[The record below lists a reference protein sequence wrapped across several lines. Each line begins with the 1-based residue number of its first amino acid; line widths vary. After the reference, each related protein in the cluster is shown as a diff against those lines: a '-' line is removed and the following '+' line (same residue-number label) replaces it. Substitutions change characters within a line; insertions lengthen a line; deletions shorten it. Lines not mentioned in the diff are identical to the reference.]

1 MPHVVAV
8 DIGGTF
14 TDLVAFDHD
23 TGNAIYTKSPTTY
36 GNFVEGILDC
46 FRKGDLKP
54 AEANFLNHGTTLVI
68 NSLIQRRGAKCALV
82 TSEGFRD
89 VLEIARAN
97 RPDPFDLHYQRDEPL
112 IPRELPQ
119 PRCPSTTLVINS
131 LIQRRGAKC
140 ALVTSEGFRDVLE
153 IARANRPDPF
163 DLHYQRDEP
172 LIPRELRFEV
182 PERIDTG
189 ALEILA
195 DELKRLEIEAVAVF
209 FMSSFLDPTHEEQAA
224 EILKRLLPG
233 VYVTYSTELTR
244 QWYEYE
250 RTSTVA
256 ANAFVGPL
264 VNTYVRRLESD
275 FRSQGYDGTLFMMG
289 SNGGLLSVERTCR
302 QPVGLVES
310 GPIGGCIGAGAYAE
324 ALGIANVVAFDM
336 GGTTAKCALVE
347 NGRFTVESIYYVNGY
362 VQGFPIKWPVI
373 DVVEVGSGGGSIAW
387 LDDQNRLHVG
397 PHSAG
402 STPGPVCYDRGGT
415 EPTVTDAN
423 LVLGRLNPH
432 RFLGGEL
439 SLGLESTRRAI
450 ADKIAGP
457 LNYQGEEGLI
467 RTADGIVSIATVLMA
482 GAIRQVSVEHGLD
495 PRDFVLFAYGG
506 GGPLHASALAR
517 ELSIPTVVI
526 PPEPGNFSAI
536 GMLLADA
543 QIDASE
549 TFTGLLDDAL
559 VGRMDAA
566 FRGMETEA
574 AAALRRDFATDDVFF
589 ERKAEM
595 RYRGQRNNIH
605 VPLTGLR
612 SVAEIRQAFERD
624 YERRYG
630 HADSKAPTELQALH
644 LSAFARLRHPD
655 IANLRRKAPSA
666 KAPGPQTRQVYFGS
680 AGGTVVTAIHDRDV
694 LEPGFAADGPAVIEE
709 YGSTTLIWPGD
720 RFEIGGIGE
729 IRIECGGE

>member
-112 IPRELPQ
+112 IPREL
-119 PRCPSTTLVINS
+119 
-131 LIQRRGAKC
+131 
-140 ALVTSEGFRDVLE
+140 
-153 IARANRPDPF
+153 
-163 DLHYQRDEP
+163 
-172 LIPRELRFEV
+172 RFEV
-182 PERIDTG
+182 PERIDAKGEVLVPLDTG

-347 NGRFTVESIYYVNGY
+347 NGRFSVESIYYVNGY

-450 ADKIAGP
+450 AEKIAGP

-543 QIDASE
+543 QVDASE
-549 TFTGLLDDAL
+549 TFTGLLDEAL

-566 FRGMETEA
+566 FGGMETEA

-655 IANLRRKAPSA
+655 IANLRRKASSA
-666 KAPGPQTRQVYFGS
+666 KTPAPQTRQVYFGS
-680 AGGTVVTAIHDRDV
+680 AGGTVVTAIYDRDV

-720 RFEIGGIGE
+720 RFEIGGMGE
-729 IRIECGGE
+729 IRIECGGG

>member
-1 MPHVVAV
+1 MPYVVAV

-14 TDLVAFDHD
+14 TDLVAFDHE
-23 TGNAIYTKSPTTY
+23 TGNATYTKSPTTY
-36 GNFVEGILDC
+36 DNFVDGILDC
-46 FRKGDLKP
+46 FRKRDLAP
-54 AEANFLNHGTTLVI
+54 SEAGFLNHG
-68 NSLIQRRGAKCALV
+68 
-82 TSEGFRD
+82 
-89 VLEIARAN
+89 
-97 RPDPFDLHYQRDEPL
+97 
-112 IPRELPQ
+112 
-119 PRCPSTTLVINS
+119 TTLVINS

-182 PERIDTG
+182 PERIDANGKVLVPLDAG
-189 ALEILA
+189 AVEALGE
-195 DELKRLEIEAVAVF
+195 ELKGLGIEAVAVF

-224 EILKRLLPG
+224 EILKKSLPG

-244 QWYEYE
+244 EWYEYE

-256 ANAFVGPL
+256 ANAYVGPQ
-264 VNTYVRRLESD
+264 VNTYIRRLEND
-275 FRSQGYDGTLFMMG
+275 FRSRGYDGSLFMMG
-289 SNGGLLSVERTCR
+289 SNGGLLSVDLTCR

-310 GPIGGCIGAGAYAE
+310 GPIGGCIGAAAYAE
-324 ALGIANVVAFDM
+324 ALGIDNVVAFDM

-347 NGRFTVESIYYVNGY
+347 NGRFTVESVYYVNGY

-373 DVVEVGSGGGSIAW
+373 DIVEVGSGGGSIAW
-387 LDDQNRLHVG
+387 LDEQKRLHVG
-397 PHSAG
+397 PQSAG
-402 STPGPVCYDRGGT
+402 STPGPVCYQRGGT

-423 LVLGRLNPH
+423 LLLGRLNPH

-439 SLGLESTRRAI
+439 SLGPEAASGAITTKI
-450 ADKIAGP
+450 ADP
-457 LNYQGEEGLI
+457 LGYQGEQGLI
-467 RTADGIVSIATVLMA
+467 QTADGIVSIATVLMA

-517 ELSIPTVVI
+517 ELSVPAIVV

-543 QIDASE
+543 RVDASE
-549 TFTGLLDDAL
+549 TFTGILDDGL
-559 VGRMDAA
+559 VARMDSGFA
-566 FRGMETEA
+566 GMEA
-574 AAALRRDFATDDVFF
+574 DADAALRRDFGASDIFF

-595 RYRGQRNNIH
+595 RYRGQRHNIH
-605 VPLTGLR
+605 VPITGLR
-612 SVAEIRQAFERD
+612 DVTEIREAFERD
-624 YERRYG
+624 YKRRYG

-644 LSAFARLRHPD
+644 LSAFAKLRRPD
-655 IANLRRKAPSA
+655 IANLRRKTPAAAASETE
-666 KAPGPQTRQVYFGS
+666 TRPVYYGD
-680 AGGTVVTAIHDRDV
+680 AGGMVETAIYDRDG
-694 LEPGFAADGPAVIEE
+694 LEPGFAAQGPAVIEE

-720 RFEIGGIGE
+720 RFEIGAMGE
-729 IRIECGGE
+729 IRVACG